1 MNAAPPLVLRSGKLR
16 TVDTRNNNQTSTL
29 GRYEDDHYDPPGL
42 GAWIHRNP
50 WLLVRLGMVIIFTF
64 CAYLAAANLSFGLV
78 GDPTVITAEQIN
90 RGELPAGIEQGDYVE
105 VRGTPSVG
113 SELRVLGTPESEVGV
128 VSRYT
133 SANYFYFRL
142 QNTGD
147 NLLIQKAQAP
157 PDFENPPNVFRG
169 KLATVGTVIFHDTTQ
184 QGLKQAG
191 LPTRETI
198 PVIESSDTP
207 QYYRQLFPAYLII
220 ISLWLLSVIYL
231 LWRKNKPFLD

>member
-1 MNAAPPLVLRSGKLR
+1 MNAAPPRSLHSGKLLV
-16 TVDTRNNNQTSTL
+16 VDTRNDNQRSAPN
-29 GRYEDDHYDPPGL
+29 RYEDYHYDPPGL
-42 GAWIHRNP
+42 GAWIRRNR

-64 CAYLAAANLSFGLV
+64 CAYLALANLSFGLV
-78 GDPTVITAEQIN
+78 GDPTVLTAEQIN

-128 VSRYT
+128 VTRYT

-142 QNTGD
+142 KNTGD
-147 NLLIQKAQAP
+147 KLLIQKAQTP

-169 KLATVGTVIFHDTTQ
+169 KLATVGTVIFYDTTQ
-184 QGLKQAG
+184 EGLKQAG

-207 QYYRQLFPAYLII
+207 QYYRQLFPAYLTII
-220 ISLWLLSVIYL
+220 ALWLLSVIYL
-231 LWRKNKPFLD
+231 LWRKNQPFLD